1 MGAHFIT
8 NPGEPN
14 QLRIGVES
22 QHLFWHSLWDP
33 SLIRNDIGMVFLPQP
48 VQNSVAIRPAILPS
62 GADSVNQFEGELA
75 VVSGWGVWSDAVGSA
90 SDVLRYVYDDV
101 LTHTACAIRFPG

>member
-8 NPGEPN
+8 NPNEPN
-14 QLRIGVES
+14 QLRIAVER
-22 QHLFWHSLWDP
+22 QHLFWHHLWDP

-48 VQNSVAIRPAILPS
+48 VANTVAIRPAILPS
-62 GADSVNQFEGELA
+62 GADVNNQFAGESA
-75 VVSGWGVWSDAVGSA
+75 VVSGWGVFSDEIGSA
-90 SDVLRYVYDDV
+90 SDVLRFVYDDV